1 MIKEIFSVIG
11 NVTDVKMI
19 THEVSIYT
27 QSARIKII
35 IKGQPDSP
43 PYCFVTFDEHEN
55 ALQALKAF
63 NGRNIHAK
71 PIKVNWATRPDG
83 IRKDTSSKINFEV
96 VLESKS
102 SFQRTIIYLLEIY
115 HQK

>member
-1 MIKEIFSVIG
+1 MV
-11 NVTDVKMI
+11 
-19 THEVSIYT
+19 
-27 QSARIKII
+27 
-35 IKGQPDSP
+35 KGQPDSP

-83 IRKDTSSKINFEV
+83 IRKDTSSKIYFKCV
-96 VLESKS
+96 MKS
-102 SFQRTIIYLLEIY
+102 YNRHFRGPSYICWRFITRSNN
-115 HQK
+115 K